1 MNELRVSGW
10 IYFKTN
16 ATTAVDA
23 MNEFIE
29 KYKDTELNVDN
40 MREGIVLRDEEFEDI
55 DSM

>member
-1 MNELRVSGW
+1 MNELRVGGW

-16 ATTAVDA
+16 AITAVDA

-29 KYKDTELNVDN
+29 KYRDTELNVDN

-55 DSM
+55 DSI

>member
-1 MNELRVSGW
+1 MNELRVGGW

-29 KYKDTELNVDN
+29 KYRDTELNVDN